1 MRSSPGWRKLFRVLV
16 FYVALIAAWHLLALA
31 TGWTGPG
38 DVAVALWRTT
48 RSGHLGRG
56 LGATVLRMAVGYTL
70 SIALGLSLGV
80 FTGSVR
86 WADETIGT
94 LVLGLQSLPS
104 VTWFPL
110 AVLWFGAN
118 EGAVVFV
125 VLMGS
130 VWSIAV
136 SARAGVQNIP
146 PLQLRA
152 ARMFGGSVWQR
163 YTLVVIPAMVP
174 SIVQGLKLGWSFAW
188 RSLLAAE
195 LLFGSASLGNLLNAG
210 RKANDTGLVM
220 AVFVVIII
228 VGVAMDRLV
237 FARMEGWVAERW
249 GTAT

>member
-1 MRSSPGWRKLFRVLV
+1 
-16 FYVALIAAWHLLALA
+16 
-31 TGWTGPG
+31 
-38 DVAVALWRTT
+38 
-48 RSGHLGRG
+48 
-56 LGATVLRMAVGYTL
+56 
-70 SIALGLSLGV
+70 
-80 FTGSVR
+80 
-86 WADETIGT
+86 
-94 LVLGLQSLPS
+94 
-104 VTWFPL
+104 
-110 AVLWFGAN
+110 
-118 EGAVVFV
+118 
-125 VLMGS
+125 
-130 VWSIAV
+130 
-136 SARAGVQNIP
+136 
-146 PLQLRA
+146 
-152 ARMFGGSVWQR
+152 MFGGSVWQR